1 MLLSSSY
8 QGHIKI
14 GGFIMNNPNLEQLQ
28 KQLASAKTKL
38 ILGIVFIVL
47 AEIFSTIGFFIL
59 TGGAL

>member
-8 QGHIKI
+8 QDHINI
-14 GGFIMNNPNLEQLQ
+14 GGFIMNNPNLERLQ

-47 AEIFSTIGFFIL
+47 AEIFSTIGLFIL